1 MEGDIPYS
9 SPQNKEREL
18 KKLKANI
25 NVEDAIERLKS
36 LKNVDEIAM
45 ISVAVIWAISED
57 KQTMQEL
64 ASQLTER
71 IKEEIEFNT
80 RFDRRI

>member
-1 MEGDIPYS
+1 M
-9 SPQNKEREL
+9 KT
-18 KKLKANI
+18 NI
-25 NVEDAIERLKS
+25 NIESAIESPKS
-36 LKNVDEIAM
+36 LKTVDEIAM
-45 ISVAVIWAISED
+45 ISVAIIWAISED
-57 KQTMQEL
+57 KQAVQEL